1 MIQRDRSLQVFF
13 KPMDAF
19 NTSLIIRILF
29 GWKNLSIDNLHEVP
43 FEGYSFSSRI
53 MVNMYIRNR

>member
-1 MIQRDRSLQVFF
+1 VQVFF
-13 KPMDAF
+13 NPMDAF
-19 NTSLIIRILF
+19 NTSIIIRILF

-53 MVNMYIRNR
+53 MVNMYIVIGE